1 MVLFPTFKD
10 YLAELPTD
18 IVFKHFLSRQ
28 GQGRKILSSSSI
40 NEITHQMSSE
50 KSIRERFLQLSP
62 AGRYTCGCIYLFGK
76 RGFEAPDIAGF
87 DNELLASF
95 LVFAGRDETGKTFYF
110 GFPEFES
117 RIAPLAATAIIDK
130 AKIPAPREPAA
141 QSPWLCLR
149 DVMVLCICAS
159 AGMLKT
165 TRKGTFTK
173 VSESVLKR
181 FLYASHDLTADGAG
195 LILRLL
201 FGHALAKELMLLD
214 NDIYKPI
221 PHKIL
226 AWMAIPLTERYADF
240 CEFAVSAAPLWSRPV
255 IDALFKGPQQQWVSL
270 PLPEES
276 VRKDARTTL
285 LCLWYFG
292 LLDVNRSGGSL
303 AFTRPKVG
311 TVAESTVPSSSGRI
325 ILLADFSAVLT
336 REVLPEDLYWFS
348 KAGTLESFDSVY
360 KGMIR
365 RQTINDS
372 LSEGNDEKKLVEWLE
387 TWRAPS
393 NVLATVKEWIREF
406 SRMYFTTDATIV
418 SVEERATK
426 QILSYEPLK
435 RLIEPVK
442 AHFVFRIRPGHEQEV
457 KRILQSMGFDPR
469 MPGESVV
476 GKRAVSGE
484 TASQDPIFDAP
495 QDGAPKDAPLSAFD
509 PEEAIRTGR
518 ISPVIIFGQ
527 KQEQAFRP
535 VKAGK
540 YGQKLK
546 ELDMSDLFHVLD
558 YAVLMGHPVTFEYK
572 GSQLVR
578 KGMYKVLPLNVH
590 KASEPFCDGE
600 VLPKKTKKKFLLRCI
615 IRIGVESA

>member
-40 NEITHQMSSE
+40 NEITHQLSSE
-50 KSIRERFLQLSP
+50 KSVMERFLQLSP
-62 AGRYTCGCIYLFGK
+62 AGRYTCGCVYLFGR

-87 DNELLASF
+87 DDELLASF

-117 RIAPLAATAIIDK
+117 LIAPLAAGAIIDK

-149 DVMVLCICAS
+149 DVTVLCICAS

-173 VSESVLKR
+173 VSENAMKR
-181 FLYASHDLTADGAG
+181 FLYASHDMTTEGAG
-195 LILRLL
+195 LLLRLL
-201 FGHALAKELMLLD
+201 FGHALAKEMMLLE
-214 NDIYKPI
+214 NDTYRPI

-226 AWMAIPLTERYADF
+226 AWMAIPLAERYDDF
-240 CEFAVSAAPLWSRPV
+240 CEFAESVAPLWSRPV
-255 IDALFKGPQQQWVSL
+255 IGALFKSPQQQWVSL
-270 PLPEES
+270 LLPEES
-276 VRKDARTTL
+276 VRKDARTAL
-285 LCLWYFG
+285 LCLGYFG
-292 LLDVNRSGGSL
+292 LLDVHRSGGTL
-303 AFTRPKVG
+303 AFTRPKAG
-311 TVAESTVPSSSGRI
+311 TVAESTVTSSNGRI

-372 LSEGNDEKKLVEWLE
+372 LSEGIDEKKLVGWLE
-387 TWRAPS
+387 TWRAPP

-418 SVEERATK
+418 SVEERATN

-435 RLIEPVK
+435 GLIEPVK
-442 AHFVFRIRPGHEQEV
+442 SHFVFRIRPGRAQEV
-457 KRILQSMGFDPR
+457 RRILESMGFDPR
-469 MPGESVV
+469 MPGETTAC
-476 GKRAVSGE
+476 KRAASAE
-484 TASQDPIFDAP
+484 TALRDPIFDAM
-495 QDGAPKDAPLSAFD
+495 KDASGPDA
-509 PEEAIRTGR
+509 PIRTGR
-518 ISPVIIFGQ
+518 ISPVISFGQ
-527 KQEQAFRP
+527 KPERTFRP

-572 GSQLVR
+572 GSPLVR
-578 KGMYKVLPLNVH
+578 KGIYKVLPLNVH

-600 VLPKKTKKKFLLRCI
+600 VLPKKTKKKFLLKCI
-615 IRIGVESA
+615 VRIGVESA